1 MSHSTRTPAPRPTAA
16 ADSPARRD
24 QGRPLREAEDVSRRL
39 LESSAMLGY
48 DPATEV
54 DWDAP
59 LPEDGYGLNPE
70 WSTLYGTR
78 LWQEM
83 TEAQRITLTR
93 HEVASIMSTGVWFEM
108 ILQQLVL
115 RDQYVRDYATAE
127 FQFALTEIADE
138 CRHSIMFAR
147 ACQKMGIPAYF
158 PKRPVVELARVLKT
172 VGNAEVAYGGILV
185 AEEVLDVMQR
195 DAMRTENVLDLVRT
209 TSRIHV
215 VEESRHMR
223 FARAEIRERV
233 RRAGTLRK
241 RSSALAIAVVAYFII
256 TSLVNEGVYAAAG
269 LDTRRAVAAARNNRH
284 HHAMMR
290 TSSAPLMDFL
300 GTSGLLTRPAAAVYQ
315 RVHML

>member
-1 MSHSTRTPAPRPTAA
+1 MRAQDAANVSGTPGRTVT
-16 ADSPARRD
+16 
-24 QGRPLREAEDVSRRL
+24 EDVSRRL
-39 LESSAMLGY
+39 LDSASQLSY

-59 LPEDGYGLNPE
+59 LPEDGHGLAPE

-78 LWQEM
+78 LWDEM
-83 TEAQRITLTR
+83 TERQRVTLTR
-93 HEVASIMSTGVWFEM
+93 HEVCSIMSTGIWFEM

-147 ACQKMGIPAYF
+147 ACEKMGVPAYF
-158 PKRPVVELARVLKT
+158 PKRLVVELARILKT
-172 VGNAEVAYGGILV
+172 AGTAEVAYGGILV
-185 AEEVLDVMQR
+185 AEEVLDIMQR
-195 DAMRTENVLDLVRT
+195 DAMRTDGVLDLVRT

-223 FARAEIRERV
+223 FARAEIRQRV
-233 RRAGTLRK
+233 RRAGPLRK
-241 RSSALAIAVVAYFII
+241 HTSALGIAVVAYFII
-256 TSLVNEGVYAAAG
+256 TSLVNEEVYAAAG
-269 LDTRRAVAAARNNRH
+269 LDKERALAAARSNRH
-284 HHAMMR
+284 HHTMMR
-290 TSSAPLMDFL
+290 SGSAPLMDFL
-300 GTSGLLTRPAAAVYQ
+300 GTQGLLTRPASAIYQ